1 MREKPVKSNTKRFHS
16 YVERGKAGELEGGRI
31 PMIDSNNSPVVTDKA
46 VYKKIKART
55 MPANL
60 TQSLDGAAG
69 IRCLAIMK
77 KKTITLEQNIPKS
90 SSNRSKKVCAI
101 MSTMTKIRMFTMTT
115 AANRRTTDFEA
126 LIFKE
131 LDFTNELHTFLS
143 YPRQCAHIPHR
154 LGFPLRGQ

>member
-16 YVERGKAGELEGGRI
+16 YVERGKAGGSEAGRI
-31 PMIDSNNSPVVTDKA
+31 PMIDSKGSPVATDKA

-60 TQSLDGAAG
+60 AQSLDGAAG

-77 KKTITLEQNIPKS
+77 KKMIKLEQNIPKS
-90 SSNRSKKVCAI
+90 SSNRSKRVCAMI
-101 MSTMTKIRMFTMTT
+101 STMTKIRMFTMTNT
-115 AANRRTTDFEA
+115 VNRRTTDFEA

-131 LDFTNELHTFLS
+131 LDYDNGLHTFLS
-143 YPRQCAHIPHR
+143 YPRQQVAFLWNR
-154 LGFPLRGQ
+154 WL